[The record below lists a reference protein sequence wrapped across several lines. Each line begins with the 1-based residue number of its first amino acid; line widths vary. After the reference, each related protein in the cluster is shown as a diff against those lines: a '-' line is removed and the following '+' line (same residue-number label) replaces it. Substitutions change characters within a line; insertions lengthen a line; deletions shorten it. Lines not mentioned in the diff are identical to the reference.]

1 MTLGTLDPQ
10 VEAAVKAVI
19 LNLISSG
26 GGGQRTKGLPSTT
39 PTIYY
44 AHGPGG
50 LMSAPGL
57 SSDIINAMVMPHLG
71 LQSILPSYPSNENNP
86 LYGILTGV
94 TAATGDTSGA
104 NASGVCEDPPYAG
117 LAKLCTQSYVFG
129 RQSLMTRVFELDR
142 IGRTT
147 NRGEFMD
154 FRLVGNPF
162 DRTDGNLS
170 PTIPGATNMSAA
182 LNTEVGKAMFELA
195 VDWIREY
202 APFLYTGNPTNNTG
216 GGVIKEYRGLDGLI
230 NTGYRD
236 AETGTACAAADSTV
250 GTFANGNITT
260 NATNAEKIVKDLTMI
275 YRKLQYDAKRMG
287 LNPVRWVIAMRW
299 GLFYELTEKW
309 ACTYATYRC
318 STQFSTSQTNF
329 IDNRDII
336 AMRDGMRGDW
346 ENLTGQYLLIDGQRV
361 PVVIDDAIT
370 ETGLGAGAY
379 ESDIYFVPLTVMGGR
394 VVTYME
400 YVDYDAPNGPM
411 DAARSL
417 APDGFFQTTDGGRF
431 LWHRKPP
438 ANFCVQALV
447 KAEPRLILRTPQIAA
462 RLTNVAYTPS
472 FHERSP
478 FPDDTYF
485 LDGGKTDR
493 LGYGPSY
500 FSPNT
505 NVG

>member
-1 MTLGTLDPQ
+1 MILGINNTQ
-10 VEAAVKAVI
+10 VEAAVKAAL
-19 LNLISSG
+19 LNLLSG
-26 GGGQRTKGLPSTT
+26 GVGQKGLPSTT

-44 AHGPGG
+44 NHGPGG

-71 LQSILPSYPSNENNP
+71 LQSLLPSYPSNENNP

-104 NASGVCEDPPYAG
+104 NANGVCEDPPYAG
-117 LAKLCTQSYVFG
+117 LAKLCSQSYVFG
-129 RQSLMTRVFELDR
+129 RQSLMTRVLELDR

-154 FRLVGNPF
+154 FRLIGNPF
-162 DRTDGNLS
+162 DRADGNLA
-170 PTIPGATNMSAA
+170 PTTPGSTDMRGV
-182 LNTEVGKAMFELA
+182 LNTEIGKVMFELA
-195 VDWIREY
+195 VDWVREY
-202 APFLYTGNPTNNTG
+202 APYLYTGNPTNNSG

-236 AETGTACAAADSTV
+236 AESGVACAAADSTV
-250 GTFANGNITT
+250 GTFANGNIST
-260 NATNAEKIVKDLTMI
+260 NATNAEKIVKDITMI
-275 YRKLQYDAKRMG
+275 FRKIQYDAKRMG
-287 LNPVRWVIAMRW
+287 LNPARWVIAMRW

-318 STQFSTSQTNF
+318 NTEFSTSQVNY
-329 IDNRDII
+329 IDNRDVM
-336 AMRDGMRGDW
+336 ALRNDMRGDW

-361 PVVIDDAIT
+361 PVVIDDAIV
-370 ETGLGAGAY
+370 ETGLGTGAY

-394 VVTYME
+394 AVTYLE

-411 DAARSL
+411 AGARALAA
-417 APDGFFQTTDGGRF
+417 DGFFQTTDGGRF

-478 FPDDTYF
+478 FTDDTYF
-485 LDGGKTDR
+485 LDGGYTDR
-493 LGYGPSY
+493 LGRSPSY
-500 FSPNT
+500 FSPND